1 MRLIFVVYSNKKGGA
16 FLCQVLEDF
25 MEAVTEVSTVE
36 ATEDFTAV
44 PVGSMAAR
52 IWAVITIIT
61 IIRTV
66 ARRCTDG
73 AEDPTAAAASA
84 A

>member
-1 MRLIFVVYSNKKGGA
+1 
-16 FLCQVLEDF
+16 
-25 MEAVTEVSTVE
+25 MEAVTEGFTVE

-44 PVGSMAAR
+44 PVVFMAVR
-52 IWAVITIIT
+52 IWAVIT

-73 AEDPTAAAASA
+73 AEDPTAAAASVA
-84 A
+84 